1 VQVGTSVWSIGK
13 IIMITWTDHKPTIEY
28 LKKQPIWHGK
38 DLFYAVCF
46 GFSLG
51 IIVGLIIS
59 L

>member
-1 VQVGTSVWSIGK
+1 
-13 IIMITWTDHKPTIEY
+13 MITWTDHKPTIEY